1 MSQMEGEGFLRVF
14 MEMAKKAQENR
25 DSQKIK
31 ELEEALSAMAEK
43 HQQLQNEYKLMRNN
57 YEE

>member
-1 MSQMEGEGFLRVF
+1 MEGEGFLRVF

-43 HQQLQNEYKLMRNN
+43 HQQLQNEYKLMRDN